1 MERCLS
7 PHRSTNILWKAA
19 LKAFNS
25 VSPPARTVFRLE
37 EELKKTAV
45 LVHDGTAFVVNR
57 LLLRMAGTIL
67 NAFDDCTPAD
77 TADNAWK
84 PMGLPETPFALLV
97 RLARRWRNISAN
109 PCMHHASCL
118 MRREAS
124 HLEQP
129 AENDRAQH

>member
-1 MERCLS
+1 MESSIEGIQFL
-7 PHRSTNILWKAA
+7 
-19 LKAFNS
+19 
-25 VSPPARTVFRLE
+25 SPPARTVFRLE

-45 LVHDGTAFVVNR
+45 LVHDGTVFVVNR

-97 RLARRWRNISAN
+97 RLA
-109 PCMHHASCL
+109 
-118 MRREAS
+118 
-124 HLEQP
+124 
-129 AENDRAQH
+129 